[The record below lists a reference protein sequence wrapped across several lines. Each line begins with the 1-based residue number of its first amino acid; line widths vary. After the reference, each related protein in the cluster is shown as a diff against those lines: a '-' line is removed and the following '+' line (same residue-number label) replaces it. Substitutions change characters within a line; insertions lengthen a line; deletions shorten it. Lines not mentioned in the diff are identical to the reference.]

1 MEYISDD
8 LPSFHKLVRVK
19 RIQEAE
25 LESDKK
31 TARVVQIDFAMAYQ
45 CEYQDEVQSA
55 LWSRQSV
62 TLVTVAVFHRGQT
75 KSLVVCSDTKNKDK
89 TSVLAFMLEFYD
101 KFLKCEDDRDVDEII
116 YSEGPSSE
124 FKNKYMVKVVHMLS
138 VKYNKNFQWK

>member
-1 MEYISDD
+1 MAFQSLVQFILGQVPAFAVSTSCRDKPEVLQVVTKECCVGELVEYISDD

-62 TLVTVAVFHRGQT
+62 TLVTVAVFHQSWPD
-75 KSLVVCSDTKNKDK
+75 KVSSSVLIPKNKDK
-89 TSVLAFMLEFYD
+89 TSMLAF
-101 KFLKCEDDRDVDEII
+101 
-116 YSEGPSSE
+116 
-124 FKNKYMVKVVHMLS
+124 NA
-138 VKYNKNFQWK
+138 

>member
-1 MEYISDD
+1 MAFQSLVQFILGQVPAFAVSTSCRDKPEVLQVVTKECCVGELVEYISDD

-75 KSLVVCSDTKNKDK
+75 KSLIVCSDTKNKDK
-89 TSVLAFMLEFYD
+89 TSMLAFMLEFYD
-101 KFLKCEDDRDVDEII
+101 KFQV
-116 YSEGPSSE
+116 
-124 FKNKYMVKVVHMLS
+124 
-138 VKYNKNFQWK
+138 